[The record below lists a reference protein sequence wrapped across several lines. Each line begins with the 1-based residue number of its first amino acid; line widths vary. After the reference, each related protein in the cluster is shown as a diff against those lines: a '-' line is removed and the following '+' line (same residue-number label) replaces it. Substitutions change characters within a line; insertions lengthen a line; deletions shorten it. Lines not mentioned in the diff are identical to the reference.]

1 MQKSITVRDVPDG
14 VCRELASRAAANGH
28 SLQSYLKT
36 ALIELASR
44 PDVGE
49 VLARIEKRKELTGTR
64 LSAAAILRHRDA
76 DRR

>member
-1 MQKSITVRDVPDG
+1 MQKSITVRDVPEG
-14 VCRELASRAAANGH
+14 VCRELASRAAAKGH

-44 PDVGE
+44 PDVAD
-49 VLARIEKRKELTGTR
+49 VLARIEKRKEMTGTR
-64 LSAAAILRHRDA
+64 LSKAAILRHRDA

>member
-1 MQKSITVRDVPDG
+1 MQKSITIRDVPEE

-36 ALIELASR
+36 ELIELAGR
-44 PDVGE
+44 PNLAD
-49 VLARIEKRKELTGTR
+49 VLARIEQRKAMTGTR
-64 LSAAAILRHRDA
+64 LSTAAILRHRDA

>member
-1 MQKSITVRDVPDG
+1 MQKSITVRDVPERI
-14 VCRELASRAAANGH
+14 CRELASRAAANGH

-44 PDVGE
+44 PDVAD
-49 VLARIEKRKELTGTR
+49 VLARIEKRKAMTGTR

>member
-1 MQKSITVRDVPDG
+1 MQKSITIRDVPEE

-44 PDVGE
+44 PDVAD
-49 VLARIEKRKELTGTR
+49 VLARIEKRKAMTGTR
-64 LSAAAILRHRDA
+64 LSTAAILRHRDA

>member
-1 MQKSITVRDVPDG
+1 MPKSITIRDIPDAVR
-14 VCRELASRAAANGH
+14 RELASRAAADGR
-28 SLQSYLKT
+28 SLQSYLKS

-49 VLARIEKRKELTGTR
+49 VLERIRERKAATGTR
-64 LSAAAILRHRDA
+64 LSAPAILRYRDA

>member
-1 MQKSITVRDVPDG
+1 MRKSITVRGVPEG
-14 VCRELASRAAANGH
+14 VCRALASRAAANGQ

-49 VLARIEKRKELTGTR
+49 VLARIEKRKALTGTR

>member
-1 MQKSITVRDVPDG
+1 MPKSITIRDIPDA
-14 VCRELASRAAANGH
+14 VSRELASRAAADGR
-28 SLQSYLKT
+28 SLQSYLKA

-49 VLARIEKRKELTGTR
+49 VLERIRERKAATGTR
-64 LSAAAILRHRDA
+64 LSATTILRYRDA